1 MSLKTRF
8 GNLANILDTE
18 DRRDGV
24 LVLESPVLDGAAW
37 AKLKTHFGAQAAEI
51 DCTFEAGG
59 GPEKLR
65 AAIARIRAEA
75 VTAVRQGHSELF
87 LTDRNIDPERIGPAG

>member
-24 LVLESPVLDGAAW
+24 LVLELPVLTGADW
-37 AKLKTHFGAQAAEI
+37 ARLKAHFGRAAAEI
-51 DCTFEAGG
+51 DCTFDAGRR
-59 GPEKLR
+59 PRDAARRDPAHPQPRPSRRCAR
-65 AAIARIRAEA
+65 ARA
-75 VTAVRQGHSELF
+75 SCS
-87 LTDRNIDPERIGPAG
+87 